1 VKLLLATDGKNILK
15 KAVNYAFDYASLQKA
30 TLYIIFVVSPK
41 AEEDKEK
48 LIKLGMKMLN
58 KLRQRGARKDIKIIT
73 MLEIG
78 NPYETIL
85 KVSER
90 VKADAIIVGTSSK
103 TAFDRVLI
111 GSVSEYIV
119 RMLTPPLLL
128 SSEVQGVRTLP
139 FYSGS

>member
-1 VKLLLATDGKNILK
+1 MKLLLATDGKRHSE

-41 AEEDKEK
+41 PEEDKEK

-78 NPYETIL
+78 NLYETIL

-90 VKADAIIVGTSSK
+90 IKADAIIVGTSSK

-111 GSVSEYIV
+111 GSVSEYVV
-119 RMLTPPLLL
+119 RNANST
-128 SSEVQGVRTLP
+128 VVVVK
-139 FYSGS
+139 

>member
-1 VKLLLATDGKNILK
+1 MKLLLATDGKRHSE
-15 KAVNYAFDYASLQKA
+15 KAVSYAFDYASLQKA

-85 KVSER
+85 RVSER
-90 VKADAIIVGTSSK
+90 VKADTIIVGTSSK

-111 GSVSEYIV
+111 GSVSEYVV
-119 RMLTPPLLL
+119 RNANST
-128 SSEVQGVRTLP
+128 VVVVK
-139 FYSGS
+139 